1 MNHNLYEFYIK
12 TLKGFLLRILANRTS
27 ESHHIK
33 AAAKM
38 IAAIINKNDG
48 NEKDGK
54 IWNGILDFYK
64 SRGQKEENVILTV
77 WVTKVCPLYLNDSI
91 S

>member
-1 MNHNLYEFYIK
+1 ML
-12 TLKGFLLRILANRTS
+12 
-27 ESHHIK
+27 
-33 AAAKM
+33 
-38 IAAIINKNDG
+38 AAIINKNDG

-77 WVTKVCPLYLNDSI
+77 WVTKVCA
-91 S
+91 